1 MEDNL
6 ILEGLLSMV
15 TELKERQEKQVT
27 PASREE
33 TINRLD
39 VIEQRISDMQSKS
52 GIPENTVQEI
62 LNQIGSIRKGQSENQ
77 KQDFEDI
84 KGLIVTSHRYFKERL
99 KVLFPADDTTST
111 GEAPYVSWYGKLIY
125 RATPYLKPKFFL
137 LSAGF
142 IISITS
148 LILNVRFMERMQ
160 RLQDNDIKYRYILM
174 KGKADGSSL
183 DLLETNF
190 SQGRDN
196 AFIQSLTDSVKGFEY
211 CSRKQAEALER
222 ARLLNEQAEQ
232 LKEEA
237 NKLGKP

>member
-1 MEDNL
+1 MENNL

-39 VIEQRISDMQSKS
+39 VIEQRISEMQGKS
-52 GIPENTVQEI
+52 GITENMVQEI
-62 LNQIGSIRKGQSENQ
+62 LNQIGSIGKGQSENP
-77 KQDFEDI
+77 KQDLEDI

-99 KVLFPADDTTST
+99 KVLFPVDDTALT
-111 GEAPYVSWYGKLIY
+111 GEVTPVSWYDKLIY
-125 RATPYLKPKFFL
+125 QVTPYLKTKFFL
-137 LSAGF
+137 FSAG
-142 IISITS
+142 IIICLVS
-148 LILNVRFMERMQ
+148 LVLNVRFVQKMQ

-183 DLLETNF
+183 DLLETKF
-190 SQGRDN
+190 SRERDN
-196 AFIQSLTDSVKGFEY
+196 AFVRSLTDSVKGFEY
-211 CSRKQAEALER
+211 RIRKQAEALER
-222 ARLLNEQAEQ
+222 ARLLNKQAER

-237 NKLGKP
+237 DKLGKP

>member
-1 MEDNL
+1 MENNL

-39 VIEQRISDMQSKS
+39 VIEQRISEMQGKS
-52 GIPENTVQEI
+52 GIPENMVQE
-62 LNQIGSIRKGQSENQ
+62 KGQSENQ
-77 KQDFEDI
+77 KQDLEDI

-99 KVLFPADDTTST
+99 KVLFPADDTPA
-111 GEAPYVSWYGKLIY
+111 GEITPVSWYGKLTY
-125 RATPYLKPKFFL
+125 RVTPYLKPKFFL
-137 LSAGF
+137 LSAG
-142 IISITS
+142 IIICLVS
-148 LILNVRFMERMQ
+148 LALNVRFIQRMQ

-183 DLLETNF
+183 DLLETKF
-190 SQGRDN
+190 SRERDN
-196 AFIQSLTDSVKGFEY
+196 AFIRSLTDSVKGFEY
-211 CSRKQAEALER
+211 RSRKQAEALER

-237 NKLGKP
+237 DKLGKP

>member
-1 MEDNL
+1 MENNL

-39 VIEQRISDMQSKS
+39 VIEQRISEMQGKS
-52 GIPENTVQEI
+52 GIPENMVQE
-62 LNQIGSIRKGQSENQ
+62 KGQSENQ
-77 KQDFEDI
+77 KQDLEDI

-99 KVLFPADDTTST
+99 KVLFPADDTPT
-111 GEAPYVSWYGKLIY
+111 GETTPVSWHDKLIY
-125 RATPYLKPKFFL
+125 RVTPYLKPKFFL

-142 IISITS
+142 IICITS
-148 LILNVRFMERMQ
+148 LILNIRFTERMQ

-183 DLLETNF
+183 DLLETKF
-190 SQGRDN
+190 SRERDN
-196 AFIQSLTDSVKGFEY
+196 AFIRSLTNSVKGFEY
-211 CSRKQAEALER
+211 RSRKQAEALER

-232 LKEEA
+232 LREEA
-237 NKLGKP
+237 DKLGKP